1 MSRLTGYVLA
11 GAMLLGSAGGAYF
24 MISLRPAP
32 ARREP
37 PSRIPFAITEP
48 AAPGAGAI
56 PVYGAGTVRPRAQ
69 VAVAAGISGRVV
81 WVSPAFETG
90 GRVHRGQLLF
100 RLDDAD
106 HRHRVERARA
116 VIAGQEVELLKV
128 EEEARLARDQYERFR
143 RRREDEAPAADAG
156 PLALWEPQVAA
167 ARAAVERDRVALAE
181 AELGLSRTQVH
192 APFAGVVRA
201 ESIDVGQFVAA
212 GQTVGQV
219 YAADAVE
226 VVVPLADADAALI
239 PGLWDLRAGD
249 ADRRVAARVVA
260 DYGSADYVWEGYVDR
275 VEAALDE
282 ATRTLDVIVRVPD
295 PFLAGVRVDGGVG
308 AGSDTGAGAGGARGP
323 ALLGGEGVG
332 GGSDGGAGAGGSRS
346 PPLLVG
352 KFVDVEIEGLTP
364 GPYFKVRRPALRP
377 GNEVWAVRD
386 GALTIVPVR
395 VLQRSDDDVYLI
407 GALHAGQPVVVG
419 GIEIAT
425 EGMGVRMTAGGDR

>member
-11 GAMLLGSAGGAYF
+11 VAILVGSAGVAYF
-24 MISLRPAP
+24 MISLRPEP

-48 AAPGAGAI
+48 ALPGAGAI

-69 VAVAAGISGRVV
+69 IEVAAAISGRVV
-81 WVSPAFETG
+81 WVSPAFQTG
-90 GRVHRGQLLF
+90 GRVRGELLF
-100 RLDDAD
+100 HSTSRY
-106 HRHRVERARA
+106 RHRWRARA
-116 VIAGQEVELLKV
+116 VTPSRSGAAQGGEEPACPRHTSGSGAAG
-128 EEEARLARDQYERFR
+128 
-143 RRREDEAPAADAG
+143 DEAPAADAG
-156 PLALWEPQVAA
+156 PLALWEPQLAA
-167 ARAAVERDRVALAE
+167 ARAAVDRDRVALAE

-192 APFAGVVRA
+192 APFAGVVRT

-260 DYGSADYVWEGYVDR
+260 DYGSADYAWEGYVDR

-295 PFLAGVRVDGGVG
+295 PFAGGERVEGGVDPDPD
-308 AGSDTGAGAGGARGP
+308 AGAGA
-323 ALLGGEGVG
+323 
-332 GGSDGGAGAGGSRS
+332 DGSRN

-352 KFVDVEIEGLTP
+352 KFVDVEIQGVTP
-364 GPYFKVRRPALRP
+364 GPYFKVRRPALRS

-386 GALTIVPVR
+386 EALTIVPVR
-395 VLQRSDDDVYLI
+395 VLQRSDDDVYLT
-407 GALHAGQPVVVG
+407 GALLAGQPVVVG

-425 EGMGVRMTAGGDR
+425 EGMAVRMTTGGDR

>member
-308 AGSDTGAGAGGARGP
+308 AGSDTGAGAGG
-323 ALLGGEGVG
+323 
-332 GGSDGGAGAGGSRS
+332 SRS

>member
-11 GAMLLGSAGGAYF
+11 VAILVGSAGVAYF
-24 MISLRPAP
+24 MISLRPEP

-48 AAPGAGAI
+48 ALPGAGAI

-69 VAVAAGISGRVV
+69 IEVAAAISGRVV
-81 WVSPAFETG
+81 WVSPAFQTG
-90 GRVHRGQLLF
+90 GRVRRGQLLF

-106 HRHRVERARA
+106 YLHRVERARA

-143 RRREDEAPAADAG
+143 RRRGDEAPAADAG
-156 PLALWEPQVAA
+156 PLALWEPQLAA
-167 ARAAVERDRVALAE
+167 ARAAVDRDRVALAE

-192 APFAGVVRA
+192 APFAGVVRT

-260 DYGSADYVWEGYVDR
+260 DYGSADYAWEGYVDR

-295 PFLAGVRVDGGVG
+295 PFAGGERVEGGVDPDPD
-308 AGSDTGAGAGGARGP
+308 AGAGA
-323 ALLGGEGVG
+323 
-332 GGSDGGAGAGGSRS
+332 DGSRN

-352 KFVDVEIEGLTP
+352 KFVDVEIQGVTP
-364 GPYFKVRRPALRP
+364 GPYFKVRRPALRS

-386 GALTIVPVR
+386 EALTIVPVR
-395 VLQRSDDDVYLI
+395 VLQRSDDDVYLT
-407 GALHAGQPVVVG
+407 GALLAGQPVVVG

-425 EGMGVRMTAGGDR
+425 EGMAVRMTTGGDR

>member
-1 MSRLTGYVLA
+1 MSRRMGYIVAATILV
-11 GAMLLGSAGGAYF
+11 GSAVVASF
-24 MISLRPAP
+24 MISLRPEP

-48 AAPGAGAI
+48 AAAGSGAI
-56 PVYGAGTVRPRAQ
+56 PVHGSGTVRPRAQ
-69 VAVAAGISGRVV
+69 IDVAAEISGRVV
-81 WVSPAFETG
+81 WVSPAFQTG
-90 GRVHRGQLLF
+90 GRVRRGQLLF
-100 RLDDAD
+100 RLDEAD

-116 VIAGQEVELLKV
+116 VIAVQQVELIKV
-128 EEEARLARDQYERFR
+128 EEEARIARGQYEEFR
-143 RRREDEAPAADAG
+143 HRRGGDAPAADAG

-167 ARAAVERDRVALAE
+167 ARAAVDRDRVALAE
-181 AELGLSRTQVH
+181 AELGLSRTEVH
-192 APFAGVVRA
+192 APFVGVVRS

-212 GQTVGQV
+212 GQAVGQL

-226 VVVPLADADAALI
+226 VAVPLADADAALI

-260 DYGSADYVWEGYVDR
+260 EYGDAAHAWEGYVDR

-295 PFLAGVRVDGGVG
+295 PFGGGVPVEGSAVDRSTEAVEG
-308 AGSDTGAGAGGARGP
+308 ADRVRG
-323 ALLGGEGVG
+323 
-332 GGSDGGAGAGGSRS
+332 

-352 KFVDVEIEGLTP
+352 KFVDVVIQGLAP
-364 GPYFKVRRPALRP
+364 DEYFRVRRPALRP

-386 GALTIVPVR
+386 DALTIVPVR
-395 VLQRSDDDVYLI
+395 VLQRSDDDVYLT
-407 GALHAGQPVVVG
+407 GVLHAGQPVVVG

-425 EGMGVRMTAGGDR
+425 EGMAVRMTTGGDR